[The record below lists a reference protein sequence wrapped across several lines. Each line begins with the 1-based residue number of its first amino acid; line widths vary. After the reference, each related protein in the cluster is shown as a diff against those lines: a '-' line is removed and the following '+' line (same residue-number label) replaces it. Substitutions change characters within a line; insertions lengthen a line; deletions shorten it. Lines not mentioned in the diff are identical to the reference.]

1 MEHRGTILQ
10 RHSGDRLAGQ
20 RGHRQVN
27 IRRVHLP
34 LVSEIRDDSAHEG
47 LDRGLRGGMVAE
59 MIGQQRQCELARLGT
74 LVTPLEAVL
83 AELHDVHA
91 RIERCAVDGDLDA
104 VDGPVSPIMLHSA
117 LLVSKP
123 VRSAPGIPVSACRK
137 NAGYQLPK
145 RIPLSWRAWR
155 ACCHTINISKASQ
168 QSDFSRAA
176 PVDNF
181 ETFVAGLIDW

>member
-1 MEHRGTILQ
+1 MQHRGTILQ

-20 RGHRQVN
+20 RGQRQIY

-74 LVTPLEAVL
+74 LATPLEAVL

-91 RIERCAVDGDLDA
+91 RIERRAVDGDLDA

-117 LLVSKP
+117 LLSLSRFAPLPEYRYLRVGKTQGISSINASHY
-123 VRSAPGIPVSACRK
+123 RSAPGALVAIP
-137 NAGYQLPK
+137 
-145 RIPLSWRAWR
+145 
-155 ACCHTINISKASQ
+155 
-168 QSDFSRAA
+168 
-176 PVDNF
+176 
-181 ETFVAGLIDW
+181 